1 MNVATA
7 LARTDTPAG
16 PADAFRATLGE
27 AARLCGF
34 SEAAYMHL
42 GHRLPRPEDGE
53 TAQVE
58 VPREL
63 ISSGGLDETLYR
75 KRGYLA
81 FDPLAVRAAAAFLPF
96 AWSLAD
102 LAEPNARPLARA
114 FEAWGVRSGLIV
126 PVQDSTAGPA
136 LVNFLHAEPR
146 QDAPTLDAPQLD
158 IQARAARDGLALL
171 TATRLHAAARA
182 SLPIQGACDTGLNA
196 REMQVLRLAAQG
208 LTEMETA
215 AQLKLSRRGVQF
227 HLSRAGA
234 KLDTTNKTAAVAR
247 AICLGLIAL

>member
-1 MNVATA
+1 MNAATA
-7 LARTDTPAG
+7 LVRTESAACPAQ
-16 PADAFRATLGE
+16 AFRATLGD

-34 SEAAYMHL
+34 SQAAYMHL
-42 GHRLPRPEDGE
+42 GHRLPRPEDSDAAAME
-53 TAQVE
+53 T
-58 VPREL
+58 PREL
-63 ISSGGLDETLYR
+63 ISSGGLDEALYR

-81 FDPLAVRAAAAFLPF
+81 FDPLAVRAAKAFLPF

-102 LAEPNARPLARA
+102 LADPNARPLARA

-136 LVNFLHAEPR
+136 LVNFLHAESQSR
-146 QDAPTLDAPQLD
+146 AALDAG
-158 IQARAARDGLALL
+158 AEAARDGLALL
-171 TATRLHAAARA
+171 TAARLHAAARA
-182 SLPIQGACDTGLNA
+182 SLPVHGTSDAGLNA

-215 AQLKLSRRGVQF
+215 ARLKLSRRGVQF

-247 AICLGLIAL
+247 AISLGLIAI